1 VIDHQG
7 RSSSP
12 SGHVRERL
20 AILFMSAAGQAT
32 AFSGE
37 VEASSPQK
45 TRQTQQSWS
54 GFRFQAN
61 GNRSKVRFHTPE
73 HLS

>member
-1 VIDHQG
+1 
-7 RSSSP
+7 
-12 SGHVRERL
+12 
-20 AILFMSAAGQAT
+20 MSAAGQAT

-37 VEASSPQK
+37 VEAGSPQK

-61 GNRSKVRFHTPE
+61 GNRSKVRFPTPE